1 VPPVSAPR
9 TAKRTDRSG
18 KEKARTR
25 LEVDERRA
33 QLLALGLEHFS
44 ARAYDE
50 VSIDDM
56 AHAAG
61 ISKGLVYHY
70 FPTKRHFYVA
80 VIREAARTLLD
91 RTLPDPSAPPLE
103 RLRIGI
109 DAYLDYVDQH
119 GAAYVALFRG
129 GIGSDADVA
138 RILEETRTK
147 FLERLLEGLPVPS
160 PGPLVRVT
168 LRGWIGFVEATIL
181 DWAERREI
189 DRAALRDLLAAV
201 LPEAVQVALR
211 LAGGTNAP

>member
-1 VPPVSAPR
+1 VPVVSAPR
-9 TAKRTDRSG
+9 PTRRTDRSG
-18 KEKARTR
+18 REPRTR

-44 ARAYDE
+44 ARPYDE
-50 VSIDDM
+50 VSIDDI
-56 AHAAG
+56 ARAAG

-70 FPTKRHFYVA
+70 FPTKRDFYAA

-91 RTLPDPSAPPLE
+91 RTLPDPAAPPLE
-103 RLRIGI
+103 RLRIAI

-119 GAAYVALFRG
+119 GPAYVALFRG
-129 GIGSDADVA
+129 GIGSDAEVA
-138 RILEETRTK
+138 KILEETRSK
-147 FLERLLEGLPVPS
+147 FLERLFEGLPIPA
-160 PGPLVRVT
+160 PGPLVRAA

-211 LAGGTNAP
+211 IAGPTNGP